1 MRERIFLSKL
11 THNWD
16 VASQIRVKAM
26 MIKQTNTLERQNI
39 GTNFIGKPYPRI
51 GAQEIVTG
59 RAVYVYDMEMPRMLH
74 GAVKRSTMPHAEIV
88 SIDKTRAEA
97 FPGVHAVI
105 TGADVPNG
113 LRGRG
118 LYDTPILAKERIRYI
133 GEPIAA
139 VAAESR
145 EAAIEAARL
154 IEVQYRELKPIFDPL
169 EAVKENPDV
178 VVHPDLPRYK
188 RFSSQIYRAAV
199 DPKRPNVTNKFC
211 VRHGSTEDTFKKADF
226 VFENT
231 FRTHPVQHMHIES
244 VAAIASA
251 EPDGTLVVWTSGQ
264 NVYRARKEL
273 SDGLG
278 IRPSRIK
285 LIIPRYVGGG
295 FGNKGQTHAELIC
308 AVLSLKTRRPVK
320 ITFSREEVF
329 ESTSIR
335 HPCVIRIKDG
345 VRADGRI
352 VAREMETVY
361 NGGAYSLAG
370 NVAVR
375 DCVYASVCVYD
386 IANFKLDV
394 YRVYTN
400 QVQGGAFRGFGT
412 PQAFFAIESQMDLIA
427 RRLSIDPI
435 ELRLKNMLT
444 TNAKNAMGETMR
456 KVSLQDCITKA
467 IEQTKLVQT
476 PKLNEPW
483 KFGRGFAVAQEM
495 CDISFPSM
503 AYAKYFDDN
512 TVEISTVVSDPGEGT
527 TTVLAQIAAEEFQLP
542 MENVTITQADSS
554 IAPVGPGAS
563 GSRQTSQLGK
573 AVSIACRD
581 VKSQILTIAS
591 HSLNSS
597 VDSLEINNGVVRSRE
612 DLDVKIGVSELFKP
626 GPMGGGFVEGIG
638 EFSAKAVWY
647 PETGELD
654 PETGQCSTDRAVA
667 YYTPVVQVV
676 DLAVN
681 VETGEIKLL
690 NIIGVLDVGKVINP
704 LNVSGQNEGG
714 IIMGASTTIPEE
726 LVIRDGRV
734 INADLKD
741 YKIWTSMDYV
751 PIQSV
756 ILENPFEEGPFG
768 AKGCGEAP
776 IIATAP
782 AIANAIH
789 NAIGIRFKTLPV
801 TSERIL
807 KALKQK
813 RNNETI
819 VVE

>member
-1 MRERIFLSKL
+1 
-11 THNWD
+11 
-16 VASQIRVKAM
+16 
-26 MIKQTNTLERQNI
+26 
-39 GTNFIGKPYPRI
+39 
-51 GAQEIVTG
+51 
-59 RAVYVYDMEMPRMLH
+59 MLH
-74 GAVKRSTMPHAEIV
+74 GAVKRSTLPHAEIV
-88 SIDKTRAEA
+88 SIDKSRAEA
-97 FPGVHAVI
+97 LPGVHAVI
-105 TGADVPNG
+105 TGDDVPSG

-118 LYDTPILAKERIRYI
+118 LYDTPILAKGRVRYI
-133 GEPIAA
+133 GDPVAA
-139 VAAESR
+139 VAADSKDI
-145 EAAIEAARL
+145 ATEAARL
-154 IEVQYRELKPIFDPL
+154 IEVEYKELKPIFDPV
-169 EAVKENPDV
+169 EAVKENPEV
-178 VVHPDLPRYK
+178 IVHPDLPNYK

-199 DPKRPNVTNKFC
+199 DPKRPNVTNKFS
-211 VRHGSTEDTFKKADF
+211 VRHGNVDEAFKKVDF

-231 FRTHPVQHMHIES
+231 FRTHAVQHMHIEP
-244 VAAIASA
+244 VAAITSA

-278 IRPSRIK
+278 IPSSKIR
-285 LIIPRYVGGG
+285 LIVPQYVGGG

-308 AVLSLKTRRPVK
+308 AVLSLKIHRPVK

-335 HPCVIRIKDG
+335 HPSAIRIKDG
-345 VRADGRI
+345 IKSDGRI
-352 VAREMETVY
+352 VAREIEAIY

-386 IANFKLDV
+386 IPNFKLDV

-412 PQAFFAIESQMDLIA
+412 PQAFFAIESQMDMIA
-427 RRLSIDPI
+427 RKLNIDPI
-435 ELRLKNMLT
+435 ELRLRNMLT
-444 TNAKNAMGETMR
+444 TDAKNAMGERMR
-456 KVSLQDCITKA
+456 NVSLQDCVTKA
-467 IEQTKLVQT
+467 IEAAKKVPP
-476 PKLNEPW
+476 PKLSEFW
-483 KFGRGFAVAQEM
+483 KFGRGVAVAQEM

-503 AYAKYFDDN
+503 AYAKYHDDDS
-512 TVEISTVVSDPGEGT
+512 VEISTVATDPGEGI

-542 MENVTITQADSS
+542 IEHVIMRQADSA

-573 AVSIACRD
+573 AVSMACGD
-581 VKSQILTIAS
+581 VRTQILTIAS
-591 HSLNSS
+591 RKLNMKP
-597 VDSLEINNGVVRSRE
+597 DALELANGVVRSKEASSVQIRVH
-612 DLDVKIGVSELFKP
+612 DLFTP

-654 PETGQCSTDRAVA
+654 PQTGQCSTDRAVA

-681 VETGEIKLL
+681 IETGEIKLL
-690 NIIGVLDVGKVINP
+690 NIVGVLDVGKIINP
-704 LNVSGQNEGG
+704 LNVYGQNEGG

-726 LVIRDGRV
+726 LVIEGGQV
-734 INADLKD
+734 INTDLKD

-751 PIQSV
+751 PIQSI

-776 IIATAP
+776 ITATAP
-782 AIANAIH
+782 AITNAIH
-789 NAIGIRFKTLPV
+789 NAVGIRFRSLPV
-801 TSERIL
+801 TGEKIL
-807 KALKQK
+807 RALKQK
-813 RNNETI
+813 GSKDTI
-819 VVE
+819 FVE